1 MIYFCFGVVFNIF
14 ILVMIKR
21 YYNEVEYYK
30 DIIFIMYLFVN
41 NFLVFIFV
49 IFSMVVNVKFL
60 KFYNYGNY
68 FYIIFCKV

>member
-14 ILVMIKR
+14 ILVMIKW

-30 DIIFIMYLFVN
+30 DIIFIMNLFIN

-60 KFYNYGNY
+60 
-68 FYIIFCKV
+68 

>member
-60 KFYNYGNY
+60 
-68 FYIIFCKV
+68 

>member
-30 DIIFIMYLFVN
+30 DIIFIMNLFIN

-60 KFYNYGNY
+60 
-68 FYIIFCKV
+68 